1 LALLAGAA
9 IEDEPEDAA
18 GALAGAGVEAG
29 FAAGAGLAAGAAIEP
44 PEDADP
50 EGAVAESAFLAFLE
64 ALLVPA
70 ELSAFAVVAVLALVP
85 AAVPEAGAAMA
96 SAFLLFFEDFV
107 LDDLPEDLS
116 DAAADLSEAA
126 VASVFLDFFDFL
138 VVVVV
143 GL

>member
-9 IEDEPEDAA
+9 ADDDEAEDAA

-29 FAAGAGLAAGAAIEP
+29 FAAGAELAAGAAMEP
-44 PEDADP
+44 PADADP
-50 EGAVAESAFLAFLE
+50 EGAIPESAFLLFSEDL
-64 ALLVPA
+64 ALPA
-70 ELSAFAVVAVLALVP
+70 ELSAFAAGAAVALVP

-96 SAFLLFFEDFV
+96 SAFFFEDFV

-126 VASVFLDFFDFL
+126 ASVFLDFFDFL
-138 VVVVV
+138 VVDVVE
-143 GL
+143 L